1 MPVRTHAWLWG
12 SLCWALMSDPEESPG
27 KSSLRQ
33 GATAN
38 HILQYSTLSN
48 GLSIIM
54 YYNQNVYLNKEK
66 THLTLIC
73 EMYFDY

>member
-33 GATAN
+33 GATSKPYTT
-38 HILQYSTLSN
+38 IQYFVKWVVHYHVL
-48 GLSIIM
+48 
-54 YYNQNVYLNKEK
+54 
-66 THLTLIC
+66 
-73 EMYFDY
+73 